1 MNIQYSVSY
10 TQTGGDAIGIA
21 RLAVVD
27 GFKNFMIFGGDGT
40 LHEVTNGLMHASSE
54 ERKSISYVVFPCG
67 TGNDFARHFRIPSKP
82 QSWIKF
88 LESALTQPIDVCQIN
103 MPDKPVLYYAN
114 EAGIGLQYEVA
125 QRLSENIKSGGRW
138 QYVWQSLQSLFVY
151 HGVLVQIKVN
161 EYPPREDHL
170 WNLTIANSRYLGGG
184 FQLCPKADPND
195 GLLSFSK
202 IRYVS
207 KWRLILDIV
216 RFFNGR
222 IDTLSYTTVGK
233 TSKILVEPLGSQEVL
248 IEVDGEVRGSLPAE
262 FSVINNALNIYV
274 PS

>member
-1 MNIQYSVSY
+1 M
-10 TQTGGDAIGIA
+10 
-21 RLAVVD
+21 
-27 GFKNFMIFGGDGT
+27 
-40 LHEVTNGLMHASSE
+40 
-54 ERKSISYVVFPCG
+54 
-67 TGNDFARHFRIPSKP
+67 
-82 QSWIKF
+82 
-88 LESALTQPIDVCQIN
+88 
-103 MPDKPVLYYAN
+103 
-114 EAGIGLQYEVA
+114 
-125 QRLSENIKSGGRW
+125 
-138 QYVWQSLQSLFVY
+138 
-151 HGVLVQIKVN
+151 
-161 EYPPREDHL
+161 EDHL

-184 FQLCPKADPND
+184 FQLCPKADPKD